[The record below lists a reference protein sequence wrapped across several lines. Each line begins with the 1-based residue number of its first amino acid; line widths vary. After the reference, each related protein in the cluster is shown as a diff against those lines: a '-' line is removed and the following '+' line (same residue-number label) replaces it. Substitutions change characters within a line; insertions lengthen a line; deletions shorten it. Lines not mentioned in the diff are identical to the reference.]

1 MEIKILSESKMPLL
15 GRKTVS
21 LSVTAL
27 KQPTPSKAELSK
39 EIASKL
45 KVEESILSIKRVSQD
60 FGSNNCKVL
69 VNVYSSPEELKKYE
83 VYNKKPKKK
92 AAEGQ

>member
-1 MEIKILSESKMPLL
+1 MELQILNETKMPLL
-15 GRKTVS
+15 GRKQVS

-39 EIASKL
+39 NIALKL
-45 KVEESILSIKRVSQD
+45 KIEENVLSIIRVMQD
-60 FGSNNCKVL
+60 FGANSCKVL
-69 VNVYSSPEELKKYE
+69 VNVYSSPEDLKKYE

-92 AAEGQ
+92 VEGQ